1 MLFSL
6 SSEVSWSIFFFPK
19 SVAPLSASSVQS
31 LFYVGLFFWNKS
43 LPLFSSEKYVPFQRK
58 SQCPIFVFRQKRIVS
73 KRCTNLKS
81 LGVICERLE
90 TLVTNQGG
98 LQYGMEKY
106 LHSIDRFIDLSVS
119 STWRMPFCN
128 LFPYSHS
135 SSTHSYSPVTYFWDV
150 PRLNWLSWRKN
161 DQSLVPVVGSF
172 SCPARTLGKF
182 ESFHGVSINPR
193 TCWDVLKIKLRM
205 TDIMSRS
212 IC

>member
-6 SSEVSWSIFFFPK
+6 SSEVSWSIIFFQSPLRLFPHRQYSHCSM
-19 SVAPLSASSVQS
+19 SV
-31 LFYVGLFFWNKS
+31 YFFWNKS
-43 LPLFSSEKYVPFQRK
+43 LPLFSSEKYVPFQWK

-90 TLVTNQGG
+90 TLVTTRGG

-150 PRLNWLSWRKN
+150 PRLNWLSWRKKW
-161 DQSLVPVVGSF
+161 SILGPRCWIF
-172 SCPARTLGKF
+172 FMSCKNFGKIRIISW
-182 ESFHGVSINPR
+182 SFHYPKN
-193 TCWDVLKIKLRM
+193 VLGRVEN
-205 TDIMSRS
+205 
-212 IC
+212 